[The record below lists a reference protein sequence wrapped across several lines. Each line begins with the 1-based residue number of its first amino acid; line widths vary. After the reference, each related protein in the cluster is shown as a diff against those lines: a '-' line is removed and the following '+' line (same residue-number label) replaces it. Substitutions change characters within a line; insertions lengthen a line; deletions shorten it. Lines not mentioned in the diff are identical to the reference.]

1 MDRSNEDR
9 DGAPGPV
16 GPKRAFPADIATLR
30 ARRWK
35 GHEAADIGVR
45 RCGAV
50 ALPDT
55 AAPGWRY
62 HVATASTW
70 AHGVALDVTRT
81 TGRCSATVRTML
93 TSAALARATERYL
106 VASEDAPSATTLRA
120 ATQAGD
126 QCSRLVARAW
136 ELARADHAH
145 RRQQQASAGQA
156 TDARTVVVW
165 GDAGAGAGERA
176 GTVPPPDAPPPGGNG
191 GCDTP
196 SHPSERETLSA
207 SEREAEAEEASE
219 AVGELSVLMGH
230 GLLEEGEEG

>member
-1 MDRSNEDR
+1 MTRPETNEADAASDGDASDDKRSNYV
-9 DGAPGPV
+9 PLYPQ
-16 GPKRAFPADIATLR
+16 
-30 ARRWK
+30 RWK
-35 GHEAADIGVR
+35 GHAAADVGLR

-50 ALPDT
+50 ELSET
-55 AAPGWRY
+55 ASPGWRH
-62 HVATASTW
+62 HVQVQSTW
-70 AHGVALDVTRT
+70 AALVALDMRRSL
-81 TGRCSATVRTML
+81 GGCSRAVRAL
-93 TSAALARATERYL
+93 LSSAALARATERYL
-106 VASEDAPSATTLRA
+106 VASEDAPSAATLRA

-145 RRQQQASAGQA
+145 RRQQQATSGQA

-165 GDAGAGAGERA
+165 GDAGAGTGERG
-176 GTVPPPDAPPPGGNG
+176 GTVGGGGARPPGGND

-196 SHPSERETLSA
+196 SSTDERETLSA
-207 SEREAEAEEASE
+207 SEREAEAEAASE